1 MLDPVYSGKAFH
13 YLVQHMRREPEQ
25 WKGRHVVFIHTG
37 GLFGMYDKTEQLL
50 PLLQK
55 ENKAHRLQ
63 VSKVSD

>member
-25 WKGRHVVFIHTG
+25 WKGRRVVFIHTG